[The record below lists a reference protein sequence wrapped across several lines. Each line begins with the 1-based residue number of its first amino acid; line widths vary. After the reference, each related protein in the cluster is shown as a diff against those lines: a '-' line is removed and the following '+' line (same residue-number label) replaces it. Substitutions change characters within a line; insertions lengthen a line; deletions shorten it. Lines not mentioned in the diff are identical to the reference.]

1 MLGGAVFGPV
11 LHCWYRWL
19 DAALPGAAARTV
31 AAKVALD
38 LAVFALP
45 YYAAFYLGLNL
56 LAGVAL
62 KVGLSLV
69 HKLQTDGHVRAG
81 VHGRAEAEA
90 GADHRHHHRL
100 LGAGPD
106 HQLQARHCWMVRRS
120 LIIILPP
127 CCRYVPPKYRVVYLA
142 GCTFVEFNIL
152 ALFKK
157 WKFEN

>member
-31 AAKVALD
+31 VAKVALD

-62 KVGLSLV
+62 KVGHHMVTIKASKKSHGAQYLEPTRALS
-69 HKLQTDGHVRAG
+69 HF
-81 VHGRAEAEA
+81 
-90 GADHRHHHRL
+90 
-100 LGAGPD
+100 
-106 HQLQARHCWMVRRS
+106 RR
-120 LIIILPP
+120 I
-127 CCRYVPPKYRVVYLA
+127 Y
-142 GCTFVEFNIL
+142 
-152 ALFKK
+152 
-157 WKFEN
+157 

>member
-62 KVGLSLV
+62 KVGHHVVTIKGSKFHGTQCLEPTRALS
-69 HKLQTDGHVRAG
+69 HF
-81 VHGRAEAEA
+81 
-90 GADHRHHHRL
+90 
-100 LGAGPD
+100 
-106 HQLQARHCWMVRRS
+106 RR
-120 LIIILPP
+120 I
-127 CCRYVPPKYRVVYLA
+127 Y
-142 GCTFVEFNIL
+142 
-152 ALFKK
+152 
-157 WKFEN
+157 

>member
-62 KVGLSLV
+62 KVGHHMVTIKVSMKFHRAQYLEPTRALSHFWRIYLD
-69 HKLQTDGHVRAG
+69 T
-81 VHGRAEAEA
+81 
-90 GADHRHHHRL
+90 
-100 LGAGPD
+100 
-106 HQLQARHCWMVRRS
+106 
-120 LIIILPP
+120 ILD
-127 CCRYVPPKYRVVYLA
+127 LHM
-142 GCTFVEFNIL
+142 GSWL
-152 ALFKK
+152 
-157 WKFEN
+157 